1 MIRSAPRVG
10 SRAPG
15 HYYHGDYRPEPKRVT
30 LLPPS
35 PATAAVSGAAA
46 TNSATIGSKPLPS
59 LLYRSLSE
67 PIDSLGVLNTQTAE
81 NPNTEEFRSLSAFGQ
96 FLNSLILCRRKIPR
110 LPAPHG
116 NSGLSSPS
124 IILWSHCRF
133 RVPAATPPRPSVAA
147 QTIKSPRSSAEE
159 SPNTK
164 VES

>member
-116 NSGLSSPS
+116 NC
-124 IILWSHCRF
+124 HR
-133 RVPAATPPRPSVAA
+133 R
-147 QTIKSPRSSAEE
+147 
-159 SPNTK
+159 
-164 VES
+164 